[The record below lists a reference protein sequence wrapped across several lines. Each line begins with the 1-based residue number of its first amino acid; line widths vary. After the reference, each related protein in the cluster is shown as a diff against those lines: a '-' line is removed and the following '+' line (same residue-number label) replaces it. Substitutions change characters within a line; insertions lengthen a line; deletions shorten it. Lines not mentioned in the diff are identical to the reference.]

1 MNDIKK
7 LILKQVCSYLYDNGI
22 TIDYNVLNQNIILDI
37 KQYSSYESKPTKFK
51 FKPNKKSSSE
61 SKPKYSSESKPTKFK
76 FKPNKKSSSES
87 KPKSRSESK
96 PKYSSES
103 KPTKFK
109 FKPNKKSSFKI
120 FIDLCTKHNIPY
132 FNFNDIN
139 SWNGPAIKCN
149 DTHTPSLFKSL
160 DTTIINGYGF
170 NIIRPTTQC
179 INCFIY
185 PIYNDTLEESSLI
198 LNYSDDDDE
207 HSDVLEEVLELDEW
221 FFQDVKYLIDESNNI
236 LYSYQTHERVGKKV
250 DEFNIQLF

>member
-37 KQYSSYESKPTKFK
+37 KQYSSY
-51 FKPNKKSSSE
+51 
-61 SKPKYSSESKPTKFK
+61 ESKPTKFK